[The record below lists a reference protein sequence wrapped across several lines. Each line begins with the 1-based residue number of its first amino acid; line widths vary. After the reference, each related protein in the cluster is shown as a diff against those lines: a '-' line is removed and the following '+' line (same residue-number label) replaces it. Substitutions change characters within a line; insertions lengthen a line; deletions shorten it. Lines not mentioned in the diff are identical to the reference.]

1 MHGQTPRG
9 AMELERRREGAVEI
23 LTLNR
28 PAQRNALNPELIER
42 LSTAL
47 TDTRSDDSV
56 HAIVLTG
63 AGDRAFCAGMD
74 LKSLAAQ
81 GTGAPRRDPAAT
93 SDFTGFL
100 RGEYPKPVVGAVN
113 GTAVAGG
120 FELVMACDVAVAAD
134 HALFGIPEVKRGLF
148 AAGGGVTLPA
158 RIPLAIA
165 LELGLTGDF
174 INAQRAWQLGL
185 VNRVLPAAEVLP
197 AALELANRISV
208 NGPLAVAATK
218 AMMRTVA
225 QRGVQ
230 AGYAMIDGLREQV
243 FGSEDALEGA
253 RAFAEKRP
261 PHWTG
266 R

>member
-1 MHGQTPRG
+1 M
-9 AMELERRREGAVEI
+9 
-23 LTLNR
+23 
-28 PAQRNALNPELIER
+28 
-42 LSTAL
+42 
-47 TDTRSDDSV
+47 
-56 HAIVLTG
+56 
-63 AGDRAFCAGMD
+63 
-74 LKSLAAQ
+74 
-81 GTGAPRRDPAAT
+81 
-93 SDFTGFL
+93 
-100 RGEYPKPVVGAVN
+100 GEVN

-148 AAGGGVTLPA
+148 AAGGGATLPA

-185 VNRVLPAAEVLP
+185 VNRVLPAAKVLP
-197 AALELANRISV
+197 AALELANRIPA

-230 AGYAMIDGLREQV
+230 AGLCDDRRAQGAGLH
-243 FGSEDALEGA
+243 SEDALEGA